1 MVRDSSVEDIPSSHL
16 VFSSTMPLL
25 GFYLCLIFFVSRHL
39 CGLFRYLCDP
49 LSLSRDIFFSY
60 LRIFSCF
67 LFSLFLATMFLSC
80 YLYSVYPIS
89 PNRPPPPNRIP
100 LFNSVKCSVF
110 MLAFLSGRGLAYA
123 IKAL

>member
-1 MVRDSSVEDIPSSHL
+1 MVRHSSVEDRASNHF
-16 VFSSTMPLL
+16 VFSGTMPLL

-49 LSLSRDIFFSY
+49 LSLSHDIFLSY

-67 LFSLFLATMFLSC
+67 LFSLFFATVFLSR

-89 PNRPPPPNRIP
+89 PNRPPSPPDPHPVVQQCQVLWVYARITFWAP
-100 LFNSVKCSVF
+100 TCIC
-110 MLAFLSGRGLAYA
+110 Y
-123 IKAL
+123 